1 MKDLD
6 LIIKALEAKVHNIDY
21 LELTNKALAAAKR
34 LRALKNHKDVVKELD
49 ARSGE

>member
-6 LIIKALEAKVHNIDY
+6 LIIEALEAKVHNIDY

-34 LRALKNHKDVVKELD
+34 LRALKNQKDVIRELD
-49 ARSGE
+49 DRSAE